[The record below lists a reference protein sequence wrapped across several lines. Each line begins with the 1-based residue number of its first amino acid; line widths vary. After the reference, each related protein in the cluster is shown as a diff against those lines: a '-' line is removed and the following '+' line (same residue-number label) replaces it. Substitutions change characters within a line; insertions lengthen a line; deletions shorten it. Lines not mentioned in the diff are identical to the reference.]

1 MAKKQT
7 EKNQEEKN
15 QETKG
20 LIEQKK
26 EELERIYEQINENV
40 QQCKAIWEERNACLD
55 DGDYVNALKLEGK
68 YKHLGN
74 VGKELDYKRIEIHN
88 QLDDLQAEANRLKR
102 KLVSDTRILDRQKQE
117 LEEIK
122 REYQRR
128 LADKQQSIKN
138 TEFILEQSEKRLS
151 ELEGVE

>member
-7 EKNQEEKN
+7 EKN

-55 DGDYVNALKLEGK
+55 VGDYMKATQLEGR
-68 YKHLGN
+68 YYRLRD
-74 VGKELDYKRIEIHN
+74 VDGKELDNKRIEIHN
-88 QLDDLQAEANRLKR
+88 ELDSLQAEANDLKR
-102 KLVSDTRILDRQKQE
+102 KLVSDTRILERQKQE

-122 REYQRR
+122 KEYQRR
-128 LADKQQSIKN
+128 LADKQQSITE
-138 TEFILEQSEKRLS
+138 TEFILEQSEKRLL

>member
-7 EKNQEEKN
+7 EKN

-55 DGDYVNALKLEGK
+55 AGDYMKATQLEGT
-68 YKHLGN
+68 YYRLRD
-74 VGKELDYKRIEIHN
+74 VDGKELDNKRIEIHN
-88 QLDDLQAEANRLKR
+88 ELDSLQAEANDLKR
-102 KLVSDTRILDRQKQE
+102 KLVSNTRTLEDQKRE

-128 LADKQQSIKN
+128 LSDIQQSIKN
-138 TEFILEQSEKRLS
+138 TEFILEQSEKRLL
-151 ELEGVE
+151 ELEGVER